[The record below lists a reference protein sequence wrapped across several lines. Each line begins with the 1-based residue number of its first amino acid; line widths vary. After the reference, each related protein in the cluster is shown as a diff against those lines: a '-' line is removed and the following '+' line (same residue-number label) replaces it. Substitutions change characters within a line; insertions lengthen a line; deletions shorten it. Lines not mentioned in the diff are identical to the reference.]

1 MYAKLITN
9 GAKTKRSQIMNS
21 NLFKRSALT
30 SLLVT
35 ALATPVWAQFVPHS
49 TAPGPKRLQ
58 MEKADN
64 SGTVN
69 TDITFIAD
77 RLAILNHIGAY
88 GFLFDEGRIDD
99 WFALFS
105 DDVSFE
111 NTTPTLG
118 TVIVKGKKAF
128 REMVSERYGPKD
140 VIPVRRHTMGNIHVA
155 SQTPTTA
162 KVRTY
167 MLISTVPAADKLNI
181 LTTGTYNASMEK
193 RNGKWLITRWYIE
206 ADAPLAPS
214 KLPEGFGDAVKYTPD
229 PRSPAQPTKK

>member
-1 MYAKLITN
+1 MYSNLITR
-9 GAKTKRSQIMNS
+9 G
-21 NLFKRSALT
+21 ALT

-35 ALATPVWAQFVPHS
+35 VLASPASAAQADKFEPHS
-49 TAPGPKRLQ
+49 TVPGPKRLQ

-64 SGTVN
+64 SGTVKA
-69 TDITFIAD
+69 DIQFIAD

-88 GFLFDEGRIDD
+88 AFLFDEGRLDD

-105 DDVSFE
+105 HDVSFE

-128 REMVSERYGPKD
+128 RERVSQRYGPKE

-155 SQTPTTA
+155 SQTATTA
-162 KVRTY
+162 KARTY

-181 LTTGTYNASMEK
+181 LTTGTYNASLEK

-206 ADAPLAPS
+206 ADAP
-214 KLPEGFGDAVKYTPD
+214 EVRT
-229 PRSPAQPTKK
+229 